1 MNIAVEYVCF
11 FYVYTFNRYLID
23 ASHFDTVGDRNT
35 ILLRT
40 AYMYYLYKK
49 VLFWNKYKK
58 IWHSAVKPWCAIPC
72 QISR

>member
-1 MNIAVEYVCF
+1 MYV

-23 ASHFDTVGDRNT
+23 SSHFDTVGDRNT
-35 ILLRT
+35 ILLGT

-58 IWHSAVKPWCAIPC
+58 IWHSAVKPWCALPC
-72 QISR
+72 KISR